1 MRGADERRSD
11 YQGDGRA
18 VGLGGTADAAGPR
31 GPITDKRTR
40 AALWRE
46 RLAESMERAGM
57 NRSALARAIG
67 ADRSTVSDMLKEGP
81 SLPGAHLVANA
92 AEALGVTSD
101 WLLGLTDSPRR
112 AADMLSASLQV
123 TDAERTPADAQ
134 IAAWFAE
141 ARGAK
146 VRHVPASLPDMMKI
160 EGVLEWEYENA
171 LVRTGPQAVGAMRE
185 RVPLLR
191 DPAHEFELAVPLSEI
206 DAFAAGAGYWQGLA
220 RELRAAQLAHMAGL
234 CDELYPSLRLYAF
247 DARRVYSA
255 PVTVFGTQ
263 LAVIYIGRVYTVFRR
278 TAQVRALIGHFDGLV
293 REAGVEARRMGAHLR
308 GVAVR

>member
-1 MRGADERRSD
+1 MNERNREADGPRPR
-11 YQGDGRA
+11 
-18 VGLGGTADAAGPR
+18 TDAAR
-31 GPITDKRTR
+31 SATDKRAR

-46 RLAESMERAGM
+46 RLGEAIALAGT

-67 ADRSTVSDMLKEGP
+67 ADRSTVSDMLKDGT
-81 SLPGAHLVANA
+81 SLPGAHLVANT

-134 IAAWFAE
+134 IAAWFTE

-185 RVPLLR
+185 KVPLLR

-206 DAFAAGAGYWQGLA
+206 DAFAAGTGYWRGLDA
-220 RELRAAQLAHMAGL
+220 TLRAEQIAHMARL

-247 DARRVYSA
+247 DARRIYSA

-263 LAVIYIGRVYTVFRR
+263 LAVIYVGRVYTVFRR
-278 TAQVRALIGHFDGLV
+278 NAQIRALIGHFDGLV
-293 REAGVEARRMGAHLR
+293 REASVEARRMGEHLR
-308 GVAVR
+308 TVEVQRA